1 MPQVQIRPV
10 VTADIPALMQIDH
23 QGKSEYVWQ
32 MDRVI
37 EDNQVSINFRE
48 VRLPRSVRVEYPH
61 AIDWSG
67 EKLLSQGGLLVA
79 ILENELAGYIRL
91 DDRYIPQTAWVRD
104 LAVGVDFRRQ
114 GVASVLMIA
123 AHEWAQQRKIAPDDV
138 RNAFEKL
145 SGHTNGVK
153 NWDLNSAVFMINIM
167 QPGYCN
173 FLQSGYSLVF
183 LTTKDKLC
191 LLY

>member
-104 LAVGVDFRRQ
+104 LAVGVVFRRQ

-123 AHEWAQQRKIAPDDV
+123 AHEWAQQRKLRRMTLETHSKNYPAIRMALKLGFEFSGFHDQYYASQDIAIFFS
-138 RNAFEKL
+138 RL
-145 SGHTNGVK
+145 
-153 NWDLNSAVFMINIM
+153 IR
-167 QPGYCN
+167 
-173 FLQSGYSLVF
+173 
-183 LTTKDKLC
+183 
-191 LLY
+191 